1 MNPLLLVFYTFH
13 LLHILAL
20 SVAGVKLPPK
30 GYIEGVASIVRACG
44 GLFIAD
50 EVQTGFGRLGSCTW
64 AFQYNT
70 EEKAC
75 TFVPDIVTVGKP
87 FGNGMPLAA
96 VVVTRDVSDAF
107 DTLEVEYFNTFGG
120 NPVSAAAG
128 LAMLNVLHE
137 EKLQGNA
144 KTVGSYLIGRLRAL
158 QRKIPLIGDVRG
170 SGLFIGLEL
179 VKNQF
184 SKEPASREA
193 SYLCTI
199 LKTKYQ
205 ILTSLDG
212 PFANVFVI
220 KPPMVFSKDD
230 VDYFVEC
237 FQRAVLEDLPMVE
250 LSNVA
255 PTPT

>member
-1 MNPLLLVFYTFH
+1 LTR
-13 LLHILAL
+13 

-30 GYIEGVASIVRACG
+30 GYIDGVASIVRACG

-50 EVQTGFGRLGSCTW
+50 EVQTGFGRLGSCMW

-70 EEKAC
+70 EEKAS
-75 TFVPDIVTVGKP
+75 FVPDIVTVGKP

-107 DTLEVEYFNTFGG
+107 DAMEVEYFNTFGG

-128 LAMLNVLHE
+128 LAMLDVLHE
-137 EKLQGNA
+137 EKLLGHAQ
-144 KTVGSYLIGRLRAL
+144 TVGSYLIGRLRAL
-158 QRKIPLIGDVRG
+158 QQKIPLIGDVRG
-170 SGLFIGLEL
+170 CGLFIGLEL
-179 VKNQF
+179 VNNRI
-184 SKEPASREA
+184 SKDPASREA
-193 SYLCTI
+193 SSLCTI
-199 LKTKYQ
+199 LKTKYH

-220 KPPMVFSKDD
+220 KPPMVFSNDD

-250 LSNVA
+250 LSTVA